1 MAKAGPLEEVSPSL
15 CVEFSAIAYHL
26 DVLIVDVSPNC
37 LLFRLIHLKF
47 HGDCLS
53 IQPYHCASPAE
64 APPRRMMRDEAIVV
78 LDKHFVSD
86 FRFCFHDI
94 PPQIRLGWKMG
105 LPAFLCS
112 SAISTDGRSMVPQQ
126 PGEIQSYQ
134 VPQYCCSGVCRVSG
148 RSSIRSPQAGHW
160 GISMRA
166 VYFIAILPFHIH
178 FIFSSYRARSKS
190 ARSWL

>member
-1 MAKAGPLEEVSPSL
+1 
-15 CVEFSAIAYHL
+15 
-26 DVLIVDVSPNC
+26 
-37 LLFRLIHLKF
+37 
-47 HGDCLS
+47 
-53 IQPYHCASPAE
+53 
-64 APPRRMMRDEAIVV
+64 
-78 LDKHFVSD
+78 
-86 FRFCFHDI
+86 
-94 PPQIRLGWKMG
+94 MG
-105 LPAFLCS
+105 LPAFLYS

-178 FIFSSYRARSKS
+178 FIFPLYRARSKS
-190 ARSWL
+190 ARSWLQCCYNSSRGKAHSVRGWEQSGMGGIRRQGALWRARWEDRQRPMSSPCIFRFVGYLTTASSFCKCVFRW

>member
-1 MAKAGPLEEVSPSL
+1 
-15 CVEFSAIAYHL
+15 
-26 DVLIVDVSPNC
+26 
-37 LLFRLIHLKF
+37 
-47 HGDCLS
+47 
-53 IQPYHCASPAE
+53 
-64 APPRRMMRDEAIVV
+64 
-78 LDKHFVSD
+78 
-86 FRFCFHDI
+86 
-94 PPQIRLGWKMG
+94 MG

-166 VYFIAILPFHIH
+166 VYLIFLIIFLPHHQKGDTNQRMTLEFLFLHALFFAHI
-178 FIFSSYRARSKS
+178 IPRSIGESNSWKSQCCQQRSLGLPWQASSKKENINSVPEYSPACRDPQ
-190 ARSWL
+190 